1 MLVCL
6 LLQPGLSQPLLGAAE
21 NLALQSVV
29 TDSSDWGWNLVIS
42 LTVLLVTLASAAL
55 PVAALRQWQGV
66 WRVSAALPLLILAIW
81 LGIIFI
87 SRVISAESHGLWA
100 LEVFGW
106 AMLNMIY
113 MVALMTTKR
122 IFEKAD
128 KEKSIA
134 D

>member
-1 MLVCL
+1 MLA
-6 LLQPGLSQPLLGAAE
+6 AAE
-21 NLALQSVV
+21 NLTLQS
-29 TDSSDWGWNLVIS
+29 TPATGWDWGWNLLIA
-42 LTVLLVTLASAAL
+42 LTVFSVAVASAAL
-55 PVAALRQWQGV
+55 PIAAFRQWQGT
-66 WRVSAALPLLILAIW
+66 WRFSAALPLLILAIW

-87 SRVISAESHGLWA
+87 SRIISTESHGLWA

-113 MVALMTTKR
+113 MVALMTIKR

>member
-1 MLVCL
+1 M
-6 LLQPGLSQPLLGAAE
+6 LGAAE